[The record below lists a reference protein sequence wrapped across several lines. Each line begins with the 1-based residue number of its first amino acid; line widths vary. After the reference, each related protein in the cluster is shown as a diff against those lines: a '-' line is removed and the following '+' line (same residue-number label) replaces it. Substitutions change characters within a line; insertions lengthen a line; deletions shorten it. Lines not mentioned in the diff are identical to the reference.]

1 MLVDIIT
8 LPTEQTVATIT
19 IINITVTI
27 ITINTTKTAVHL
39 RVDIMTLPSARQ

>member
-1 MLVDIIT
+1 MIPM
-8 LPTEQTVATIT
+8 PTEQTVAPIT

-27 ITINTTKTAVHL
+27 ITIITTKTAVHL